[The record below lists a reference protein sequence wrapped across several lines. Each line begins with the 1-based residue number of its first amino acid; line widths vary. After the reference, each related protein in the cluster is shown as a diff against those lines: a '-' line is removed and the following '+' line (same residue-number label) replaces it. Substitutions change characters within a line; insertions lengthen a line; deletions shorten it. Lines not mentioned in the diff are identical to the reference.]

1 MTAARFCSSAS
12 REGVTA
18 VPDDAT
24 AFSHRDA
31 NYLFHPISVWEDAA
45 AGEPVIA
52 ANRAFAD
59 AIRPFSTGD
68 PLPELHPGGR
78 SSPRR
83 LRRSEVRAARGAR
96 GQLRPENLF
105 RGNQNIKPSRAI
117 GEPAL
122 A

>member
-1 MTAARFCSSAS
+1 M
-12 REGVTA
+12 
-18 VPDDAT
+18 PDDAT
-24 AFSHRDA
+24 ALFHRDA
-31 NYLFHPISVWEDAA
+31 NYLFHPISVSEDAA
-45 AGEPVIA
+45 DDEPVIA

-68 PLPELHPGGR
+68 PVPELHPGGR
-78 SSPRR
+78 SSSGR
-83 LRRSEVRAARGAR
+83 LRRCRVRAARGAR

>member
-1 MTAARFCSSAS
+1 
-12 REGVTA
+12 VTA

-45 AGEPVIA
+45 DDEPVIA

-68 PLPELHPGGR
+68 PSPELHPGGR

-83 LRRSEVRAARGAR
+83 LRRCGVRAARRAR
-96 GQLRPENLF
+96 GQLRPENLS

-117 GEPAL
+117 GEPAP